1 MIIKIFYFKGVV
13 NIKKIEIYSDGSC
26 LSNPGPGGYCAILT
40 YKGKEKIISGGDSNT
55 TNNRMELLAAI
66 TGLESVKDTENYEV
80 DLYTDS
86 KYVVDGISKGW
97 AEKWRKN
104 NWIKSDKNPALNSEL
119 WERLL
124 NAVARLNGKVNF
136 IWLKGHDGHEYN
148 ERCDEIARTSATEYK
163 NKL

>member
-1 MIIKIFYFKGVV
+1 
-13 NIKKIEIYSDGSC
+13 
-26 LSNPGPGGYCAILT
+26 
-40 YKGKEKIISGGDSNT
+40 
-55 TNNRMELLAAI
+55 MELLAAI

-104 NWIKSDKNPALNSEL
+104 NWIKSDKKPALNPEL

-124 NAVARLNGKVNF
+124 NAVARLDGKVNF

-148 ERCDEIARTSATEYK
+148 ERCDEIARANATEYK
-163 NKL
+163 NK